1 MKDRRKNNLFILGI
15 LLFLAGFL
23 ICEEKNPQDKA
34 VERQFFAMDTYMT
47 LKAYGAGAEEGIEKA
62 EKEIRRLEAMLSV
75 TEKDS
80 EVYEINEQGGG
91 ILSQDTQRLLNRSLE
106 LYQETDGLF
115 DITIYPLMELW
126 GFSTKK
132 YHVPSEAELQEILP
146 LVDGAKIFVSE
157 NRVRLSAGQRLD
169 FGGIAKGYAAD
180 RVMEILKANGVENA
194 LISLGGNIGTL
205 GENEKKEAWN
215 IGIRDPNGTGKE
227 MIGSVRV
234 SGKFVVTSGGYER
247 YFEEAGE
254 RYIHILDP
262 KTGYPA
268 KDELLSVSI
277 VSEDGTLAD
286 AMSTSMYLMGLEKAS
301 AYWKAHREAF
311 DMILVT
317 KEEKIY
323 VTEGIAREFESEKQ
337 FEIIK

>member
-1 MKDRRKNNLFILGI
+1 MKDRRKNNLFIFGI

-23 ICEEKNPQDKA
+23 ICEGKNPQDKA

-62 EKEIRRLEAMLSV
+62 EKEIRRLEAILSV
-75 TEKDS
+75 TEKSS
-80 EVYEINEQGGG
+80 EVYDINEQGGG

-115 DITIYPLMELW
+115 DVTIYPLMELW

-157 NRVRLSAGQRLD
+157 NRIKLSAGQRLD
-169 FGGIAKGYAAD
+169 FGGIGKGYAAD
-180 RVMEILKANGVENA
+180 QVMKILKEEGVENA

-205 GENEKKEAWN
+205 GVNEKKEPWV
-215 IGIRDPNGTGKE
+215 IGIRDPNGTGEE

-247 YFEEAGE
+247 YFEEDGKT
-254 RYIHILDP
+254 YIHILDP

-268 KDELLSVSI
+268 EQGLISATI

-286 AMSTSMYLMGLEKAS
+286 ALSTAVYLMGLEKAS
-301 AYWKAHREAF
+301 AYWKEHREVF
-311 DMILVT
+311 DMILVAEDG
-317 KEEKIY
+317 KVY
-323 VTEGIAREFESEKQ
+323 VTQGIADDFESTVK
-337 FEIIK
+337 FEVLR